1 MSGPTTNQDVDRS
14 PSNGHA
20 ELLYVVGIGASAGGL
35 EALERLFKK
44 LPADTGMAF
53 VIVQHLSPDFDSV
66 MDELLVRQTKMPI
79 RTVEDGIDIKP
90 NAIYLIPPRKEM
102 IISGGRLLLTDKD
115 PKQGLTLPI
124 DTFFRSLAQDC
135 GTRSVGVILSG
146 TGSDGSRGIR
156 DIHAAGGMVLVQTE
170 ESAKFDGM
178 PKSAQETGVVDL
190 VLSPEH
196 IAETLEKYAKSP
208 IISQLVDPTETLP
221 INEDGMN
228 RVTRLL
234 RNAYGID
241 FSLYKPTTVT
251 RRIERRLLL
260 NRSLDFDD
268 YVAQLESNP
277 QELNLLYH
285 DLLIGVTQFFRDRD
299 AFDLIE
305 RQVLPELLQK
315 LSRDEELRIW
325 VAGCATGEEAYSL
338 AILVNEQIA
347 ALGRNPAPRFSRR
360 MSINHHSTS
369 PAPASIPNLLW
380 QVFPP
385 RGGRNTLARKE
396 RTIRSTKSYGK
407 WWSLLSTT

>member
-1 MSGPTTNQDVDRS
+1 MSGPTTKLDVDRS

-170 ESAKFDGM
+170 ECSGNRRRR
-178 PKSAQETGVVDL
+178 SR
-190 VLSPEH
+190 
-196 IAETLEKYAKSP
+196 TLAGTHCRDFGEVREESHHQPACRP
-208 IISQLVDPTETLP
+208 HGDPADQRRRYEPRHATIE
-221 INEDGMN
+221 ERVRN
-228 RVTRLL
+228 RL
-234 RNAYGID
+234 
-241 FSLYKPTTVT
+241 FSLQA
-251 RRIERRLLL
+251 
-260 NRSLDFDD
+260 D
-268 YVAQLESNP
+268 
-277 QELNLLYH
+277 H
-285 DLLIGVTQFFRDRD
+285 RD
-299 AFDLIE
+299 AAH
-305 RQVLPELLQK
+305 RK
-315 LSRDEELRIW
+315 
-325 VAGCATGEEAYSL
+325 AT
-338 AILVNEQIA
+338 A
-347 ALGRNPAPRFSRR
+347 AKPVVGL
-360 MSINHHSTS
+360 
-369 PAPASIPNLLW
+369 
-380 QVFPP
+380 
-385 RGGRNTLARKE
+385 
-396 RTIRSTKSYGK
+396 
-407 WWSLLSTT
+407 